1 MCPQKAREAV
11 YAAFNQAAGRID
23 SVYPAGLL
31 GQLYGL
37 ELARTD
43 KIDAE
48 ILDAMKA
55 GDPTR
60 AVSLVREWEAE
71 WNRLLK
77 SHGATAHLTTDRT
90 VRNSE

>member
-1 MCPQKAREAV
+1 MCPQKARKAA

-31 GQLYGL
+31 GRLYGL

-48 ILDAMKA
+48 ILTATKA
-55 GDPTR
+55 GDANR

-71 WNRLLK
+71 WNRILE
-77 SHGATAHLTTDRT
+77 SR
-90 VRNSE
+90 R